1 MLRLN
6 WFFVCFFVNHIKVC
20 FAVMITL
27 DLPFAMLLG
36 VFLPFES
43 ISENDNKQRIT
54 IKYQIEKCQDS

>member
-20 FAVMITL
+20 S
-27 DLPFAMLLG
+27 FAMLLG
-36 VFLPFES
+36 VLLPFES
-43 ISENDNKQRIT
+43 ISEYDNKQRIT